1 MMKMVTVKGFKLE
14 YEVSKEG
21 YVWLRKD
28 EESRTLRG
36 WAYKYSD
43 KLGCSTTLCVG
54 KNATHRDVYR
64 ALNNEKSWIN
74 WN

>member
-1 MMKMVTVKGFKLE
+1 MMKTITVKGFKLE
-14 YEVSKEG
+14 YEVHGG
-21 YVWLRKD
+21 YVWLRKE
-28 EESRTLRG
+28 EESRTLVG
-36 WAYKYSD
+36 WAYKYCS

-64 ALNNEKSWIN
+64 ALNKENSWIN